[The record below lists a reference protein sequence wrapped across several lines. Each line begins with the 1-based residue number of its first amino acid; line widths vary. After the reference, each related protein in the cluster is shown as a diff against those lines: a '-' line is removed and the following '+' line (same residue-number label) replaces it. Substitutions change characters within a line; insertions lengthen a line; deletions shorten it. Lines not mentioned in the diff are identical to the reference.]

1 MARISGLTGLLVLA
15 AVLGGCNGANVL
27 HRNVDAKF
35 DPAGRPM
42 AIMPFTTRGHEIK
55 RSDGIVLA
63 MLATMKL
70 RAELPGQRVMG
81 PAEMKDKLAAGADP
95 VEVGR
100 KAGAEVVVVGEMTH
114 FSIHR
119 DDMLRTWIGSIGAKF
134 SVLDVSTSPPKS
146 LAAMRATQFNLPAEL
161 GQKFDPRYETMGKS
175 AFRSELFLFAA
186 RRIAWFF
193 YDHKEPNWS
202 VNKTDVKLWKE

>member
-1 MARISGLTGLLVLA
+1 MARISGLTGLLLA
-15 AVLGGCNGANVL
+15 AVLGGCNSSNVL
-27 HRNVDAKF
+27 HRNVDAQF
-35 DPAGRPM
+35 EPGGRPM
-42 AIMPFTTRGHEIK
+42 AIMPFTARGDRMK

-81 PAEMKDKLAAGADP
+81 PVEMKDRLVAGADP

-100 KAGAEVVVVGEMTH
+100 KAGAEVVVVGEITYL
-114 FSIHR
+114 SIHR
-119 DDMLRTWIGSIGAKF
+119 DDMLRTWIGSIGARF
-134 SVLDVSTSPPKS
+134 RVLDVSTSPPKA
-146 LAAMRATQFNLPAEL
+146 LAAMRERRFNLPAEL
-161 GQKFDPRYETMGKS
+161 GQKFDPRYETIGKTE
-175 AFRSELFLFAA
+175 FRNELFLFAA

-193 YDHKEPNWS
+193 YDHREATWS